1 MLDRNTFVVKE
12 HVKLISNTNTYDI
25 LDGDG
30 GEVLGT
36 AQEQIGTLVQLLRF
50 VISKHLMPTRIEV
63 REKPDDSLVFTIRR
77 GAYIFKS
84 RVEVHDAQG
93 ELVGYFKSKFF
104 TISGGFHIYDKND
117 QHFAEIKGKW
127 LGFDYRFVTPDG
139 KLEMGRV
146 SKKLGALG
154 LVKELFTS
162 ADTYAVQVN
171 PEMADEP
178 LAKML
183 ILAAALAIDTI
194 YKEESR
200 TVDVGGFGGE

>member
-12 HVKLISNTNTYDI
+12 HTKLISTTNTYDI
-25 LDGDG
+25 LDADS

-36 AQEQIGTLVQLLRF
+36 AQETVGTLTQIARWF
-50 VISKHLMPTRIEV
+50 ISKALMPMRVEV
-63 REKPDDSLVFTIRR
+63 REKPDDSLLFTIRR

-84 RVEVHDAQG
+84 TVEVHDAQG
-93 ELVGYFKSKFF
+93 ELLGSFRSKLF
-104 TISGGFHIYDKND
+104 TISGGFTIADKAGKP
-117 QHFAEIKGKW
+117 FAEIKGKW

-139 KLEMGRV
+139 SFEMGRV

-154 LVKELFTS
+154 LVKEFFTS
-162 ADTYAVQVN
+162 ADTYAVQVA
-171 PEMADEP
+171 PELAEEP

-183 ILAAALAIDTI
+183 ILAAALAIDTV

-200 TVDVGGFGGE
+200 TSDIPGLE

>member
-12 HVKLISNTNTYDI
+12 RVKLISNTNTYDI
-25 LDGDG
+25 LDGES
-30 GEVLGT
+30 GEPVGT
-36 AQEQIGTLVQLLRF
+36 AEENIGPVVQLLRF
-50 VISKHLMPTRIEV
+50 FISKHIMPTRIEV

-93 ELVGYFKSKFF
+93 ELLGYFKSKFF
-104 TISGGFHIYDKND
+104 TISGGFHIYDKD
-117 QHFAEIKGKW
+117 DKHFAEIKGKW
-127 LGFDYRFVTPDG
+127 LGWDYRFLTPDG
-139 KLEMGRV
+139 QVEMGRV

-162 ADTYAVQVN
+162 ADTYAVAIN
-171 PEMADEP
+171 PELADEP

-183 ILAAALAIDTI
+183 VLAAALAIDTI

-200 TVDVGGFGGE
+200 TVGIPGLDE